1 MFLYLIELYLLGT
14 LLITIPGEDLP
25 IAVRSVAGILFGL
38 LLHVINGMV
47 LIGVGIG
54 LSQLSIV
61 LSATLE
67 LSAALIYVLSK
78 KTPKTLFERKSIWT
92 ILGIGAIYL
101 AIVFFF
107 YTFNYSFITNDS
119 LYLILM
125 GKDLIQSGFAEWY
138 YASPASMGIYM
149 GLIQSMGMLFGLD
162 YVWFIQPVLSLILI
176 VVFIYF
182 GYRSVSRYIHKKWLS
197 ALLVIGAI
205 VVFETSDL
213 PFAMFEY
220 IHTNLSSGLFLFLV
234 VLSLYHAIDEEN
246 ESWLVVGGFA
256 LISFGLMRIENV
268 IMALV
273 LIFFYLASGK
283 LTRKQSS
290 LTFIPYLAIQG
301 IWYFSVYFMEIDTFL
316 SSMDKIQIMLTS
328 LACFAMIFV
337 ILISQWRL
345 LQRILEWAGRI
356 LPFFLLVV
364 WSVLGIMNP
373 THYFT
378 NLRSLGLDL
387 FVTGNWGSFWYAA
400 VFLFIIS
407 YFIGHFPQKR
417 LLLRFMVSFVAIIE
431 ILGFFR
437 VPYHDEWTDSANR
450 MMIHIAPLVL
460 FFVITQIAKAGSKRQ
475 LSSESENLTGTP

>member
-14 LLITIPGEDLP
+14 LLITILGEDLP
-25 IAVRSVAGILFGL
+25 IAIRSVAGILFGL

-92 ILGIGAIYL
+92 VLGIGAIYL

-125 GKDLIQSGFAEWY
+125 GKDLIQSGFSEWY

-149 GLIQSMGMLFGLD
+149 GLIQSMGMLFGFE

-205 VVFETSDL
+205 AVFGTSDL

-220 IHTNLSSGLFLFLV
+220 IHTNLTSGLFLFLV
-234 VLSLYHAIDEEN
+234 VLSLYYTIEEEN
-246 ESWLVVGGFA
+246 GSWLVLTGFA
-256 LISFGLMRIENV
+256 FISFGLMRIENV
-268 IMALV
+268 IMALI
-273 LIFFYLASGK
+273 LIFLYISSGK
-283 LTRKQSS
+283 LTLKQSAF
-290 LTFIPYLAIQG
+290 TFIPYLVIQG
-301 IWYFSVYFMEIDTFL
+301 IWYFLVYFMEIETFL
-316 SSMDKIQIMLTS
+316 SSMEKIQILLTS

-337 ILISQWRL
+337 IFLSQWRL
-345 LQRILEWAGRI
+345 LQRILDWTGRAF
-356 LPFFLLVV
+356 PFLLLVV
-364 WSVLGIMNP
+364 WSALGIMNP
-373 THYFT
+373 PQYLT
-378 NLRSLGLDL
+378 NLQSLGLDL
-387 FVTGNWGSFWYAA
+387 FITGNWGSFWY
-400 VFLFIIS
+400 VVVSLFIIS
-407 YFIGHFPQKR
+407 MFLSHFPQKR
-417 LLLRFMVSFVAIIE
+417 LLSRFMVGFVAIVE

-437 VPYHDEWTDSANR
+437 VPYHDEWNDSANR

-475 LSSESENLTGTP
+475 LSSESEELTGTP